1 MTSHAY
7 ILYLVAVKPYQTY
20 GINSY
25 VLANETFYSALII
38 AIFIFSDAT
47 PELNI
52 KYGAGICLMTS
63 LVLLVLANVV
73 TNIAYMILGHD
84 KLKKQIKDQKLKR
97 AEKEALERAEEE
109 ERRLKQK
116 KEEEEFT
123 KLPDDTQN
131 MSQSQLDQ
139 NQSSNAA
146 NTLTDLNTKS
156 EKKHRKGKDGKD
168 KSRKGDDN
176 VSEAQFG
183 SVVNKGDDSMSDLPA
198 TKKKRRRE
206 KDKQNNKDDVTEGTI
221 GEVDKEKKKKSRRH
235 KDLDTVPQ
243 TDFGTNPT
251 QKDFL

>member
-1 MTSHAY
+1 
-7 ILYLVAVKPYQTY
+7 
-20 GINSY
+20 
-25 VLANETFYSALII
+25 
-38 AIFIFSDAT
+38 
-47 PELNI
+47 
-52 KYGAGICLMTS
+52 
-63 LVLLVLANVV
+63 
-73 TNIAYMILGHD
+73 
-84 KLKKQIKDQKLKR
+84 
-97 AEKEALERAEEE
+97 
-109 ERRLKQK
+109 
-116 KEEEEFT
+116 
-123 KLPDDTQN
+123 